1 MTATTT
7 TPTAKAPKAL
17 LLAHDPA
24 RAAALEAALLARG
37 FEVRAAADGLA
48 GTALLL
54 DLLLDLD
61 VVVMEHDLSGRDAS
75 ALVHLVRG
83 PGGED
88 DLGLVVV
95 LPGEAPV
102 ARVHLL
108 AAGADAVTGP
118 SPAAAAD
125 GAVEAVA
132 RRARARSAPAAA
144 PRPAP
149 AALRTR
155 TLGAFRPF
163 PAHAAL
169 PA

>member
-7 TPTAKAPKAL
+7 TSTAKTPKAL
-17 LLAHDPA
+17 LLAQDPT
-24 RAAALEAALLARG
+24 RSAALETGLRSRG
-37 FEVRAAADGLA
+37 FEVRAAADGVA

-61 VVVMEHDLSGRDAS
+61 VVVMDHDLPGRDAS

-83 PGGED
+83 PGGEH
-88 DLGLVVV
+88 DLALVVV
-95 LPGEAPV
+95 LPGDVPT
-102 ARVHLL
+102 ARARLL
-108 AAGADAVTGP
+108 AAGADAVTAP

-125 GAVEAVA
+125 GAKEAVA
-132 RRARARSAPAAA
+132 RRARCAEAGAA
-144 PRPAP
+144 RPAP

-155 TLGAFRPF
+155 TLRAFRPF